1 MLNNK
6 RNLHLK
12 NGVSLVTVLLFMLVA
27 TIAATATYKLLT
39 SGGLSSASRMKQQEA
54 HQSALAGI
62 ENTRMWMTFHAN
74 DVGALIKAFIE
85 GGNKPIN
92 LDARVRQWQR
102 AKQDYHVWL
111 TGVNTE
117 KSTYKLKILS
127 SGVSQVLG
135 NTDDA
140 NTTVATWN
148 ETAIFNVDGLYQVRL
163 LREEPVVEEVVASI
177 PFKYNYFGGST
188 QSQGHIKAYSLLI
201 NGDLFGSNPP
211 YTEDNL
217 IVTGDVH
224 ITGNSIGAGGT
235 ACIGGNISAD
245 NGVFGNDFYIAGNAE
260 KGFTFPAASEAAG
273 LARAY
278 LTGNVYIEGD
288 LEKPNPGD
296 QKFQKNLTLN
306 GKWETNL
313 GAHESQVAGNLCL
326 GPDAKVVID
335 KKNAVRKF
343 IVGGNVWAESTF
355 PIRVQGPGN
364 NEFEK
369 NEAEYDHIILGNKPE
384 SRIYIKSAHSRE
396 EYEALVNDR
405 TFVESKNYYKGTSN
419 SAYGMGAAKWGDKT
433 TRVYK
438 ELPPHLKNKDDAYY
452 LYYYGGL
459 GQDVDYVVSR
469 TGGWGMGFGGTTYYA
484 SYYVGNQPFYIPA
497 TFATGEKI
505 NTLNMS
511 GNTPIGSPYCK
522 ATPDKW
528 RPECNVS
535 PWFQSKGNVYRNFT
549 SAQKNFE
556 CAEYVK
562 AHCDSV
568 WKKTPNAGCPH
579 EGTSTV
585 NNWGRGGKTD
595 YKVDDI
601 LVTAY
606 NKFEV
611 YANRGCRDVTQWGS
625 TMSDRLNKCYRDNT
639 SNPQRAKDSL
649 YNGYQVVKVKK
660 NWKVD
665 PKTPLKGKF
674 IIIVTQPMGQ
684 QSLPPTTTDS
694 YVFLYLTEGTGHGG
708 GNTYTL
714 QPAVPNGTYNYFIY
728 TPKDIDGLMFNDE
741 VFSGSIYAKA
751 ATCAKVGDIK
761 TRQMVFNEAMMNDLS
776 ANAVVCPAAK
786 ATEESCGGPVGSSS
800 SAAAEESSA
809 SADSGTGSGSTTS
822 EFDSYYISM
831 APQLSVRLESQG
843 KSKEPVPEAGGS
855 GVTVLNPSFIVLPRI
870 IYLPSDPFGSLTD
883 YYNVQPLNGSTL
895 KKSEVENNVTCS
907 GPGNLETT
915 SKLYTAGGSKLTQGL
930 YTCTAKATGYSDV
943 PFWVYVGD
951 DSRATPWVSF
961 KSDASGVMGANDY
974 REIKISVPA
983 HAGQITVNFF
993 CPEVDNEGWSYT
1005 LGTGVTREG
1014 SMCQLKLNASSGTTE
1029 PTVAAVTTT
1038 DAVDGALVFQLLAG
1052 DGYLP
1057 GTPSSAELYLAS
1069 SALLNREEATID
1081 DLNNFCSNNSDCPSN
1096 KTNWPDCD
1104 ISGEWVQPSG
1114 TSFANQVVNSSWSIM
1129 VGNSSSVTLTAVGNN
1144 ADDCLVIIPSSS
1156 DFIPAGGV
1164 VANQT
1169 YSLRASAKVIART
1182 FTVGFK
1188 GEVGNNHYPKINVTV
1203 GASAGRS
1210 EFTCSYDENAK
1221 TTENNETVMKC
1232 TVPIFKG
1239 DTVTVALDSLRT
1251 TDNENFSFWKCS
1263 GGSCPTTDET
1273 VSSKKFGT
1281 FTITDNE
1288 TVLLAVFGE
1297 ADRHCF
1303 FDEFKNSS
1311 VECEKTVIYC
1321 IDKCGNDA
1329 TSVCSSAEVTGIYTQ
1344 ARWHLISGEL
1354 SRIVTGSSG
1363 EIHIDKSS
1371 IKKKKQSARE
1381 PVVVMSTVN
1390 AGILGSLKAL
1400 INVPRATSSYDKSAV
1415 NIKNSG
1421 FMLRAN
1427 TFGNDYFMLN
1437 LYENGSGKLEAQLWR
1452 GATTL
1457 SSVLTNEDGSS
1468 VSVSTSRMVLVTADV
1483 TASGTVEVSAVVG
1496 NYYGD
1501 SPTEYKCVFALSE
1514 FNNTLADAMHEF
1526 VGFSLADPNFKIYG
1540 IGWKSETYN
1549 SECHDTYPTVKC
1561 SFAAVATDGVI
1572 KTGVNVEP
1580 WVGYSG
1586 WFDSRGCSPEYYYY
1600 NGNDACGSP
1609 GESGATC
1616 YDGYY
1621 NFSETGAGQHGYT
1634 EGDKDIKTAKA
1645 WLNCTNTNDFERFWG
1660 ISTGDARAHCGAFW
1674 TGDFS
1679 ECTQHEDLFNGS
1691 RTLSS
1696 GLEETIVLNSKLNLR
1711 AATLH
1716 ITLDN
1721 PYHNE
1726 VEIWLVS
1733 ETANWGEND
1742 HESHSIQMNGST
1754 GMFDVAQEFAA
1765 DLNGFDPQNVKQI
1778 VLKNH
1783 GISEV
1788 SLKSITS
1795 TCAKAVGIGYCR
1807 AEYDGNNWN
1816 VTAQITNKDRVSN
1829 LQVSATVEGSSHT
1842 LGANKNASGDN
1853 GILWNGDVAQLNIAD
1868 DQVYIEAHQ
1877 GKHYYFNATITPT
1890 GAGDPITKSC
1900 SVTPDP
1906 IGTIERTCYVPVSSI
1921 ASGAPYPQFF
1931 VDFKGCTGATGC
1943 AYELYLDNGGQPF
1956 ATGSGT
1962 SVRLS
1967 ATGSSVCD
1975 ETDGCVHTYTVKS
1988 PDGKFA
1994 DCDAAFKVLR
2004 NQEDAPPT
2012 VTCGLWTNNYD
2023 PNKGSSFFTTDNVYF
2038 WARNV
2043 ESVGATYAMELR
2055 ENGTSI
2061 GSGTLN
2067 GWSNHSVI
2075 SLGKLSA
2082 TTHTYELF
2090 VNGKKVD
2097 CDASATVRD
2106 IGLNCSVSSTTVN
2119 KGEPVTFKVSWVDGM
2134 TGQPSDCSMSGSG
2147 VPSGG
2152 NCHYLWNFNQDITVT
2167 PTATGNQNYSYSV
2180 KWNDTENLSCSWTVK
2195 VNESAPTFNCK
2206 SNMKAVIGESDN
2218 VTIGL
2223 ENVTGCNEG
2232 GVYCTYSITGDGSI
2246 NEYGNGY
2253 SSGNLPSF
2261 TDAKNSSG
2269 NKSYTVRLT
2278 NSVDYTE
2285 KSCTVAFAQKSN
2297 CHCTCRSEC
2306 DNLSTANQIEGQQN
2320 SKHCLFATTITEINE
2335 NYGKH
2340 EILVNGQ
2347 RPGYCS
2353 NNDNNNRCTD
2363 KLASLEKVDGGY
2375 YIETPATSG
2384 NDAWLRVTVAGSR
2397 TPNCGGGSE
2406 IESSSSTGT
2415 TTSSSTESVN
2425 CFFAEANTSGATVIT
2440 GTVVPQHAMNICVS
2454 GRSEGSN
2461 TTLTGK
2467 HFNNNQDENLSNDFY
2482 VNANQTNCYYFV
2494 APSAEGSY
2502 PFNVKVNGASICSTA
2517 PTLVVTQ
2524 PSGGMDCFFAE
2535 ANTSGATVISGSVN
2549 PKYGMNICVKNP
2561 TSQASSSTVTGRKNN
2576 GNSDENINDS
2586 NFYLNANQTMCYYF
2600 AAPAATGSYSFD
2612 VKLNSVSVC
2621 NTAPTLVVQ

>member
-6 RNLHLK
+6 KNLHLK
-12 NGVSLVTVLLFMLVA
+12 SGVSLVTVLLFMLVA

-117 KSTYKLKILS
+117 RSTYKLKILS
-127 SGVSQVLG
+127 SGVSQILG

-148 ETAIFNVDGLYQVRL
+148 ETAIFNVNGLYQVKL

-211 YTEDNL
+211 YTEENL

-245 NGVFGNDFYIAGNAE
+245 NGVFGNDFYVAGNAT

-273 LARAY
+273 LSRAY
-278 LTGNVYIEGD
+278 LTGNVYIEGNLAPPD
-288 LEKPNPGD
+288 PGD

-306 GKWETNL
+306 GVWTTNL

-326 GPDAKVVID
+326 GDTARVVID
-335 KKNAVRKF
+335 KKNASRKF

-355 PIRVQGPGN
+355 PIRVKGAGN

-405 TFVESKNYYKGTSN
+405 TFVESKDYYKGTSN

-452 LYYYGGL
+452 FYYYGGL

-497 TFATGEKI
+497 TMGYYGATGEKI

-511 GNTPIGSPYCK
+511 GNNPIGSPYCK
-522 ATPDKW
+522 ATADKW

-535 PWFQSKGNVYRNFT
+535 PWFQSKGTIHRNFT

-556 CAEYVK
+556 CAESVK

-568 WKKTPNAGCPH
+568 WRKTPNAGCPH

-585 NNWGRGGKTD
+585 NNWGRGGKAD

-625 TMSDRLNKCYRDNT
+625 TMSDRLNRCYRDNT

-809 SADSGTGSGSTTS
+809 SADPSTGSGSTTS

-843 KSKEPVPEAGGS
+843 KSKEPVPVAGGS

-870 IYLPSDPFGSLTD
+870 IYLPSDPFGSLPD

-895 KKSEVENNVTCS
+895 KKSEVKNNVTCS

-915 SKLYTAGGSKLTQGL
+915 SKLYTAGGSKLTPGL
-930 YTCTAKATGYSDV
+930 YTCTAKATGYPDV

-951 DSRATPWVSF
+951 DTRVTPLISF
-961 KSDASGVMGANDY
+961 KSDASGVMGANET
-974 REIKISVPA
+974 REIKIVVPA
-983 HAGQITVNFF
+983 HAAEISVNFF
-993 CPEVDNEGWSYT
+993 CPDVENEGWSYT

-1014 SMCQLKLNASSGTTE
+1014 SMCQLKLQANSGTTE

-1038 DAVDGALVFQLLAG
+1038 NAVDGALVFQILAG
-1052 DGYLP
+1052 EGYLP

-1069 SALLNREEATID
+1069 SALLNREEATIK
-1081 DLNNFCSNNSDCPSN
+1081 DLNDVCGDSPDCPTD

-1104 ISGEWVQPSG
+1104 IYGEWVQPSG
-1114 TSFANQVVNSSWSIM
+1114 TSFANQIVNSSWSIM
-1129 VGNSSSVTLTAVGNN
+1129 VGNSNPITLTEVGNN
-1144 ADDCLVIIPSSS
+1144 TDDCVVIIPTSSNS
-1156 DFIPAGGV
+1156 IAAGGV
-1164 VANQT
+1164 EANQS
-1169 YSLRASAKVIART
+1169 YSLRASAKVKART

-1188 GEVGNNHYPKINVTV
+1188 GEVGNNHYPEIKVTV
-1203 GASAGRS
+1203 GASSGRS
-1210 EFTCSYDENAK
+1210 EFTCSYDKNAE
-1221 TTENNETVMKC
+1221 TTENNEKVMKC
-1232 TVPIFKG
+1232 TIPIFKG
-1239 DTVTVALDSLRT
+1239 DTVTVALDSLKT

-1263 GGSCPTTDET
+1263 GVDCPTTDET

-1281 FTITDNE
+1281 FTVTGNE
-1288 TVLLAVFGE
+1288 NVLLAVFGE

-1311 VECEKTVIYC
+1311 VECENNVIYC

-1344 ARWHLISGEL
+1344 AKWHLISGIL
-1354 SRIVTGSSG
+1354 SQIITGPNG
-1363 EIHIDKSS
+1363 EIHIDKSV

-1390 AGILGSLKAL
+1390 AGIVGSLKAL

-1457 SSVLTNEDGSS
+1457 SSVLTNDNGSP
-1468 VSVSTSRMVLVTADV
+1468 VSVSNSRMVLVTADV

-1540 IGWKSETYN
+1540 IGWKSGTYN

-1580 WVGYSG
+1580 WLGYSG
-1586 WFDSRGCSPEYYYY
+1586 WFDSRGCSPLYYYY
-1600 NGNDACGSP
+1600 NGNDASSCGSLD
-1609 GESGATC
+1609 ESGATC
-1616 YDGYY
+1616 YGYY

-1645 WLNCTNTNDFERFWG
+1645 WLNCTNTDDEFERFWG

-1674 TGDFS
+1674 TGAFS

-1696 GLEETIVLNSKLNLR
+1696 GLEETIVLNNKLNLR

-1721 PYHNE
+1721 PNHNE

-1742 HESHSIQMNGST
+1742 HESHSVQMNGST
-1754 GMFDVAQEFAA
+1754 GLFDVVQEFAA

-1795 TCAKAVGIGYCR
+1795 TCAYAVGIGYCR
-1807 AEYDGNNWN
+1807 AEYDGSSWN
-1816 VTAQITNKDRVSN
+1816 VTAQITNKSLVNN

-1842 LGANKNASGDN
+1842 LGKTASGD
-1853 GILWNGDVAQLNIAD
+1853 GILWNGDVAQLSIPD
-1868 DQVYIEAHQ
+1868 DKVYIEAHQ
-1877 GKHYYFNATITPT
+1877 GKHYYFNATITS
-1890 GAGDPITKSC
+1890 AGDPITKSC

-1906 IGTIERTCYVPVSSI
+1906 IGTIERTCYVPVNSI

-1931 VDFKGCTGATGC
+1931 VDFNGCTGAGC
-1943 AYELYLDNGGQPF
+1943 AYELYLDGESF

-1967 ATGSSVCD
+1967 ATGKPVCNA
-1975 ETDGCVHTYTVKS
+1975 TDGCVHTYKVES
-1988 PDGKFA
+1988 ADGKFGECSA
-1994 DCDAAFKVLR
+1994 TFKVLR
-2004 NQEDAPPT
+2004 NQEEAPPT
-2012 VTCGLWTNNYD
+2012 VICGISTSPNSFSTD
-2023 PNKGSSFFTTDNVYF
+2023 PIFTGNSVYF
-2038 WARNV
+2038 VAYNEKSEDKTYSV
-2043 ESVGATYAMELR
+2043 TLKNGNESVGTATLQNWSQRTNVASL
-2055 ENGTSI
+2055 GTLSKGNHSYSLYVGTEKVCDANVTVNDATGACSI
-2061 GSGTLN
+2061 G
-2067 GWSNHSVI
+2067 
-2075 SLGKLSA
+2075 GKL
-2082 TTHTYELF
+2082 YEGQQIS
-2090 VNGKKVD
+2090 VNVSGVNANTQFTWTFNNSSRTID
-2097 CDASATVRD
+2097 CGTANCWNNTMNAPAAGSYSYSVTKGTNTICTGSVT
-2106 IGLNCSVSSTTVN
+2106 ISPILSCSVTPSTVN
-2119 KGEPVTFKVSWVDGM
+2119 KGANYTFRANR
-2134 TGQPSDCSMSGSG
+2134 PSDINCWNCSYTYDSGTES
-2147 VPSGG
+2147 
-2152 NCHYLWNFNQDITVT
+2152 NNINTNTDITRRAGNYGDKTLSFSCTCDNNYNASCTT
-2167 PTATGNQNYSYSV
+2167 PLTVALTAPSFSCPT
-2180 KWNDTENLSCSWTVK
+2180 NL
-2195 VNESAPTFNCK
+2195 
-2206 SNMKAVIGESDN
+2206 KANTSGSDN
-2218 VTIGL
+2218 VKITPQSVVGCDEGGDYCHYTITGTS
-2223 ENVTGCNEG
+2223 VTGNSYTG
-2232 GVYCTYSITGDGSI
+2232 GA
-2246 NEYGNGY
+2246 
-2253 SSGNLPSF
+2253 LPSF
-2261 TDAKNSSG
+2261 TVSG
-2269 NKSYTVRLT
+2269 KSDGATETYEVSLT
-2278 NSVDYTE
+2278 NSVGTTKHNCDVEFTAGSLCNCETYCGSGCNGHVKTGNINDA
-2285 KSCTVAFAQKSN
+2285 AFN
-2297 CHCTCRSEC
+2297 
-2306 DNLSTANQIEGQQN
+2306 G
-2320 SKHCLFATTITEINE
+2320 CLFITDATRLSFTTLCNSGKFLKINGVDAPSSQI
-2335 NYGKH
+2335 N
-2340 EILVNGQ
+2340 
-2347 RPGYCS
+2347 CS
-2353 NNDNNNRCTD
+2353 DNNGKFQPCWDNSADCTNF
-2363 KLASLEKVDGGY
+2363 LNNYTKVDGGW
-2375 YIETPATSG
+2375 YIYANVDWASVRTSKATTLCTDGGVGEVDLSIDCNSGGQSLDGG
-2384 NDAWLRVTVAGSR
+2384 NDYRVTAMGSCENIR
-2397 TPNCGGGSE
+2397 FSCPYGGG
-2406 IESSSSTGT
+2406 GC
-2415 TTSSSTESVN
+2415 SVQ
-2425 CFFAEANTSGATVIT
+2425 V
-2440 GTVVPQHAMNICVS
+2440 
-2454 GRSEGSN
+2454 
-2461 TTLTGK
+2461 
-2467 HFNNNQDENLSNDFY
+2467 NN
-2482 VNANQTNCYYFV
+2482 
-2494 APSAEGSY
+2494 
-2502 PFNVKVNGASICSTA
+2502 STA
-2517 PTLVVTQ
+2517 TN
-2524 PSGGMDCFFAE
+2524 GGDNSSNNVLSPMPE
-2535 ANTSGATVISGSVN
+2535 VN
-2549 PKYGMNICVKNP
+2549 DILH
-2561 TSQASSSTVTGRKNN
+2561 VTG
-2576 GNSDENINDS
+2576 
-2586 NFYLNANQTMCYYF
+2586 
-2600 AAPAATGSYSFD
+2600 D
-2612 VKLNSVSVC
+2612 VSKIC
-2621 NTAPTLVVQ
+2621 CAGW